1 MIRGVIESKHDGKG
15 IKAEA
20 WGSHCGGA
28 TKGKWQEWQK
38 LTGSADG
45 LKASSYNK
53 VATTAPVKGPT
64 QKIQW

>member
-1 MIRGVIESKHDGKG
+1 VEDQ
-15 IKAEA
+15 KAKL
-20 WGSHCGGA
+20 SH
-28 TKGKWQEWQK
+28 KWQERQK

-64 QKIQW
+64 QKIQWW